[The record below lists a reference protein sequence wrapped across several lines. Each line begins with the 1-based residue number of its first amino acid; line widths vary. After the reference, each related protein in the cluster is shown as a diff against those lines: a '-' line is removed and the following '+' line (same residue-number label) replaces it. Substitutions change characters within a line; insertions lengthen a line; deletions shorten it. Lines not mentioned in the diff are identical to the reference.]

1 MTESIVLAVFAAML
15 VAGIAA
21 GVPIV
26 WILIAGF
33 ALFSG
38 YALKQGHSV
47 REVAHMAGSGMK
59 SVRDVLILY
68 LIVGALLFDLGP
80 DGAVCV
86 DDLDASNPNRFTYN
100 RHFSPFSPVTG
111 NVAGRAVLLFTR
123 GI

>member
-1 MTESIVLAVFAAML
+1 MPRPAPADLCRVLRLLIRVRHRLL
-15 VAGIAA
+15 VHRIDRIR
-21 GVPIV
+21 GVDHV
-26 WILIAGF
+26 NGL
-33 ALFSG
+33 
-38 YALKQGHSV
+38 
-47 REVAHMAGSGMK
+47 
-59 SVRDVLILY
+59 LY